1 MLCLLF
7 FIYWEG
13 RLRKA
18 AKMARAAPFPFPL
31 YYFGKEAAQSGENGT
46 GLCRAPFPL
55 YYFGN
60 VSLPCAVRRAAGARA
75 RR

>member
-18 AKMARAAPFPFPL
+18 AKMARAAPFPFVYILERRLPSIRPRRSEEPL
-31 YYFGKEAAQSGENGT
+31 VQGGERGT
-46 GLCRAPFPL
+46 TE
-55 YYFGN
+55 
-60 VSLPCAVRRAAGARA
+60 RRASCFFIC
-75 RR
+75 